1 MMDQFHKDIENC
13 KSEFYIYNF
22 TTSKLHTTEHQH
34 TKGQF
39 LYAEGGVLHVF
50 LNQQHWYIPGRCFL
64 WIPSN
69 TPHYILSNSKQVT
82 MFGLYLDISPEDDP
96 FFKEANV
103 YLVDDL
109 LREMIWFT
117 KNWSGCIASHDE
129 AKYHFLKA
137 VKSNLPSMCHKVTGL
152 PIQHPYPKDKRLI
165 NIGIY
170 LKNNLETNYSL
181 DEIAKEFGF
190 STRTLSRLFK
200 EDMGMSYVKFSR
212 ALRLARALELMAESN
227 LNVYEIAVK
236 VGYISLSNFSNL
248 FYRIMGIR
256 PQEYMVKIRKS
267 E

>member
-1 MMDQFHKDIENC
+1 MISSFHDNIEHC

-22 TTSKLHTTEHQH
+22 ISSKLYTTEHQH
-34 TKGQF
+34 EKGQF

-50 LNQQHWYIPGRCFL
+50 LDQQHWYIPGRCFL

-82 MFGLYLDISPEDDP
+82 MFGLYLDILPEDDD

-109 LREMIWFT
+109 LREMIWYT
-117 KNWSGCIASHDE
+117 QSWSGCIDKTDI

-137 VKSNLPSMCHKVTGL
+137 IKTNLPAMCHKVSRF

-165 NIGIY
+165 RVGEF
-170 LKNNLETNYSL
+170 LQNNLEKNYSL
-181 DEIAKEFGF
+181 EEIAKEFGF

-200 EDMGMSYVKFSR
+200 EDLGMSFVKFSR
-212 ALRLARALELMAESN
+212 ALRISKALELMAESN
-227 LNVYEIAVK
+227 LNVYEIAIR
-236 VGYISLSNFSNL
+236 VGFISLSNFSNI
-248 FYRIMGIR
+248 FNRVMEMR
-256 PQEYMVKIRKS
+256 PQEYMSKIRK
-267 E
+267 